1 MVQIV
6 DLALIEGLV
15 NHDIDITAAI
25 GIRPFNDAVFDVQL
39 SSGRIH
45 DFLRVFHGEYI
56 SRKILLAEAV
66 QRKGCTIAA
75 STAPSRNAT
84 RATCSMN
91 FTHHFSFKWFL
102 QTGYAWI
109 SASVTAPFKW

>member
-1 MVQIV
+1 V

-45 DFLRVFHGEYI
+45 DFLRVFHGECV
-56 SRKILLAEAV
+56 SHKILLAEAV
-66 QRKGCTIAA
+66 QPKGRTVAA
-75 STAPSRNAT
+75 STAPSVNAVRT
-84 RATCSMN
+84 ACSMN